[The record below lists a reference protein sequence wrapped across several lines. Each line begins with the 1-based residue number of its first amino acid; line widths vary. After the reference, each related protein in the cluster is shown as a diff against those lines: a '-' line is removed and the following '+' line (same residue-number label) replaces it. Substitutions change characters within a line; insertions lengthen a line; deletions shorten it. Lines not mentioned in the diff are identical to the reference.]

1 MGSVRPS
8 TSRHKGSSREPSESC
23 SKRMTTALRSEVA
36 QLVRSA
42 VDSAI
47 GSGALPHVE
56 VEDLSIERPQKAE
69 NGDFSCSLAMKL
81 SRAMRM
87 NPRAIGQAI
96 MDALPDSPLIG
107 SAWLAGPGF
116 VNFSLDE
123 DWLSS
128 QVDTVIESGSTYGD
142 SNDSRGKTVQVEFV
156 SVNPTGPMHV
166 GHARGAVLGSAL
178 ANVLAA
184 AGFDVQREYYVNDAG
199 RQMELFYETTH
210 ARYLQAWE
218 RDAEVPEDGYL
229 GEYMIDLGRQ
239 IKLDHGDEF
248 LELPP
253 EDAAAAI
260 GEVGL
265 EAMVASIQKSLQR
278 IGVTYDN
285 WFRERDL
292 YRNGDFDSVMALI
305 DQQGYRIDREGAR
318 WFATTKLGEEK
329 DAVLI
334 RSNGDPTYFASDV
347 AYHYDKFV
355 ERKFDQVID
364 IWGADHQGHVNRMK
378 AAVTA
383 MDVDPDRLTLM
394 IYQMVTFKQ
403 GEELVRLSKRSG
415 DIITVDDLVEQ
426 VGADACRFFFLSRA
440 ADTQMEFDLELA
452 TRQSSDNPV
461 YYVQYAHARIAGIV
475 SNAQSQGI
483 ELEQV
488 DLSLLRHEAE
498 LALIRKILQLPELI
512 ELMADNLAVHHLPHY
527 AQELATAFH
536 WFYQQCRVISTV
548 EGEQD
553 LTQAR
558 LRLCWAARIALG
570 RCLELMGVDAPD
582 KM

>member
-1 MGSVRPS
+1 
-8 TSRHKGSSREPSESC
+8 
-23 SKRMTTALRSEVA
+23 MTTSLRSEVA

-47 GSGALPHVE
+47 SSGALPEVD

-81 SRAMRM
+81 ARPMRM

-96 MDALPDSPLIG
+96 ADSLPESPLVG
-107 SAWLAGPGF
+107 KAWLAGPGF

-123 DWLSS
+123 DWLRS
-128 QVDTVIESGSTYGD
+128 QVEVIIGSEGTYGNAD
-142 SNDSRGKTVQVEFV
+142 APRGVTVQVEFV
-156 SVNPTGPMHV
+156 SVNPTGPVHV

-184 AGFDVQREYYVNDAG
+184 AGYDVQREYYVNDAG
-199 RQMELFYETTH
+199 RQMELFYETAY
-210 ARYLQAWE
+210 ARYLQAWD
-218 RDAEVPEDGYL
+218 RDAEVPDEGYM
-229 GEYMIDLGRQ
+229 GEYMVDLAKQ
-239 IKLDHGDEF
+239 IRSDHDDEF
-248 LELPP
+248 LTMNR
-253 EDAAAAI
+253 DHAVAGI

-265 EAMVASIQKSLQR
+265 ETMVDSIRKSLQR
-278 IGVTYDN
+278 IGVSYDN

-292 YRNGDFDSVMALI
+292 YREGEFEKVMHLI
-305 DQQGYRIDREGAR
+305 DRRGFKTAADGAE
-318 WFATTKLGEEK
+318 WFAATKLGEEK

-347 AYHYDKFV
+347 AYHYDKFI
-355 ERKFDQVID
+355 ERRFDQVIN
-364 IWGADHQGHVNRMK
+364 IWGADHQGHVSRMK
-378 AAVTA
+378 AAVSA

-415 DIITVDDLVEQ
+415 DIITVDDLVDQ

-440 ADTQMEFDLELA
+440 AETQMEFDLELA

-461 YYVQYAHARIAGIV
+461 YYVQYAHARIAGII
-475 SNAQSQGI
+475 SNAQERGIDLDQG
-483 ELEQV
+483 
-488 DLSLLRHEAE
+488 DLSLLTHEAE
-498 LALIRKILQLPELI
+498 LDLIRKIVQLPELI
-512 ELMADNLAVHHLPHY
+512 ELMANSLAVHHLPHF

-548 EGEQD
+548 EGEQE

-558 LRLCWAARIALG
+558 LRLCQAARVALA
-570 RCLELMGVDAPD
+570 RCLDLMGVGTPD

>member
-1 MGSVRPS
+1 
-8 TSRHKGSSREPSESC
+8 
-23 SKRMTTALRSEVA
+23 MTTSLRSEVA
-36 QLVRSA
+36 QLVSSA
-42 VDSAI
+42 LDAAISSGTLPEVD
-47 GSGALPHVE
+47 VQ
-56 VEDLSIERPQKAE
+56 DLSIERPQKAE

-81 SRAMRM
+81 ARPMRM

-96 MDALPDSPLIG
+96 VDSLPNSPLVG

-116 VNFSLDE
+116 VNFSFNE
-123 DWLSS
+123 EWLRS
-128 QVDTVIESGSTYGD
+128 QVDVVIESGSSYGD
-142 SNDSRGKTVQVEFV
+142 SASTRDVKVQVEFV
-156 SVNPTGPMHV
+156 SVNPTGPVHV

-184 AGFDVQREYYVNDAG
+184 AGYDVQREYYVNDAG
-199 RQMELFYETTH
+199 RQMELFYET
-210 ARYLQAWE
+210 AYVRYLQAWD
-218 RDAEVPEDGYL
+218 RVAEVPEDGYQ
-229 GEYMIDLGRQ
+229 GEYMVDLAQQ
-239 IKLDHGDEF
+239 IRSDHDDEY
-248 LELPP
+248 LTMSRD
-253 EDAAAAI
+253 DAVAAI

-265 EAMVASIQKSLQR
+265 EAMVASIRESLQR
-278 IGVTYDN
+278 IGVSYDN

-292 YRNGDFDSVMALI
+292 YTRGDYERVMDLI
-305 DQQGYRIDREGAR
+305 GQRGYRTSADGAE
-318 WFATTKLGEEK
+318 WFAATKLGQEK

-355 ERKFDQVID
+355 GRKFDRVIN
-364 IWGADHQGHVNRMK
+364 IWGADHQGHVTRMK
-378 AAVTA
+378 AAVSA

-415 DIITVDDLVEQ
+415 DIITVDDLVDQ

-440 ADTQMEFDLELA
+440 AETQMEFDLELA

-461 YYVQYAHARIAGIV
+461 YYVQYAHARIAGIIA
-475 SNAQSQGI
+475 NAQERGI
-483 ELEQV
+483 DLDGG
-488 DLSLLRHEAE
+488 DLSLLTDDAE
-498 LALIRKILQLPELI
+498 LDLIRKIVQLPELV
-512 ELMADNLAVHHLPHY
+512 ELMANSLAVHHLPHF

-548 EGEQD
+548 EGEEE
-553 LTQAR
+553 LTRAR
-558 LRLCWAARIALG
+558 LRLCQAARVALAK
-570 RCLELMGVDAPD
+570 CLDLMGVTAPD

>member
-1 MGSVRPS
+1 
-8 TSRHKGSSREPSESC
+8 
-23 SKRMTTALRSEVA
+23 MTTSLRSEVA

-42 VDSAI
+42 LDSAV
-47 GSGALPHVE
+47 GSGTLPE
-56 VEDLSIERPQKAE
+56 VDVQDLSIERPQKSE

-81 SRAMRM
+81 ARPMRM

-96 MDALPDSPLIG
+96 VDSLPDSPLVG

-116 VNFSLDE
+116 VNFSFDH
-123 DWLSS
+123 DWLRS
-128 QVDTVIESGSTYGD
+128 QVDTVIESGASYGN
-142 SNDSRGKTVQVEFV
+142 SAAPKGVRVQVEFV
-156 SVNPTGPMHV
+156 SVNPTGPVHV

-178 ANVLAA
+178 ASVLAA
-184 AGFDVQREYYVNDAG
+184 AGYDVQREYYVNDAG
-199 RQMELFYETTH
+199 RQMELFYET
-210 ARYLQAWE
+210 AYVRYLQSWGLEAQ
-218 RDAEVPEDGYL
+218 VPDEGYM
-229 GEYMIDLGRQ
+229 GEYMVDLGRQ
-239 IKLDHGDEF
+239 IGADHDDKF
-248 LELPP
+248 LVMGRD
-253 EDAAAAI
+253 DAVAAI

-265 EAMVASIQKSLQR
+265 EAMVASIRASLQR
-278 IGVTYDN
+278 IGVSYDN

-292 YRNGDFDSVMALI
+292 YRGGEFERVMELI
-305 DQQGYRIDREGAR
+305 EQRGYRTSADGAV
-318 WFATTKLGEEK
+318 WFAATRLGEEK

-355 ERKFDQVID
+355 ERKFDQVIN
-364 IWGADHQGHVNRMK
+364 IWGADHQGHVSRMK
-378 AAVTA
+378 AAVSA

-415 DIITVDDLVEQ
+415 DIITVDDLVDQ

-440 ADTQMEFDLELA
+440 AETQMEFDLELA

-461 YYVQYAHARIAGIV
+461 YYVQYAHARIAGII
-475 SNAQSQGI
+475 SNAHERGI
-483 ELEQV
+483 DLEHG
-488 DLSLLRHEAE
+488 DLSLLDHEAE
-498 LALIRKILQLPELI
+498 LDLIRKIVQLPELI
-512 ELMADNLAVHHLPHY
+512 ELMANSLAVHHLPHF

-548 EGEQD
+548 EGEEE
-553 LTQAR
+553 LTRAR
-558 LRLCWAARIALG
+558 LRLCQASKVALAK
-570 RCLELMGVDAPD
+570 CLDLMGVSAPD

>member
-1 MGSVRPS
+1 
-8 TSRHKGSSREPSESC
+8 
-23 SKRMTTALRSEVA
+23 MTNSLRSEVA

-42 VDSAI
+42 LHSAI
-47 GSGALPHVE
+47 ESGELPDVD
-56 VEDLSIERPQKAE
+56 VQDLSIERPQKAE

-81 SRAMRM
+81 ARPMRM

-96 MDALPDSPLIG
+96 ADALPDSPLVG

-116 VNFSLDE
+116 VNFSLDN
-123 DWLSS
+123 DWLRS
-128 QVDTVIESGSTYGD
+128 QVEVVIGAEGTYGNAD
-142 SNDSRGKTVQVEFV
+142 APKGATVQVEFV
-156 SVNPTGPMHV
+156 SVNPTGPVHV

-178 ANVLAA
+178 ASVLEA
-184 AGFDVQREYYVNDAG
+184 AGYDVQREYYVNDAG
-199 RQMELFYETTH
+199 RQMELFYETAY
-210 ARYLQAWE
+210 ARYLQVWD
-218 RDAEVPEDGYL
+218 RDVEVPDEGYM
-229 GEYMIDLGRQ
+229 GEYMIDLAQQ
-239 IKLDHGDEF
+239 IRSDHDDEF
-248 LELPP
+248 LGMSRK
-253 EDAAAAI
+253 DAVAAI

-265 EAMVASIQKSLQR
+265 EAMVASIRESLKR
-278 IGVTYDN
+278 IGVSYDN

-292 YRNGDFDSVMALI
+292 YRGSEFETVMDLI
-305 DQQGYRIDREGAR
+305 DRRGFKTVADGAE
-318 WFATTKLGEEK
+318 WFAATKLGEEK

-347 AYHYDKFV
+347 AYHYDKFIG
-355 ERKFDQVID
+355 RSFDRVIN
-364 IWGADHQGHVNRMK
+364 IWGADHQGHVSRMK
-378 AAVTA
+378 AAVSA

-440 ADTQMEFDLELA
+440 AETQMEFDLELA

-461 YYVQYAHARIAGIV
+461 YYVQYAHARIAGII
-475 SNAQSQGI
+475 SNAQERGI
-483 ELEQV
+483 DLGRG
-488 DLSLLRHEAE
+488 DLSLLTHEAE
-498 LALIRKILQLPELI
+498 MDLIRKIVQLPELI
-512 ELMADNLAVHHLPHY
+512 ELMANSLAVHHLPHF

-536 WFYQQCRVISTV
+536 WFYQQCRVVSTV
-548 EGEQD
+548 EGEQE

-558 LRLCWAARIALG
+558 LRLCQAARVALA
-570 RCLELMGVDAPD
+570 RCLDLMGVDAPN

>member
-1 MGSVRPS
+1 
-8 TSRHKGSSREPSESC
+8 
-23 SKRMTTALRSEVA
+23 MTTSLRSEVA
-36 QLVRSA
+36 QLVSSA
-42 VDSAI
+42 LDSAI
-47 GSGALPHVE
+47 SSGTLPE
-56 VEDLSIERPQKAE
+56 VDVQDLSIERPQKAE

-81 SRAMRM
+81 ARPMRM

-96 MDALPDSPLIG
+96 VDSLPNSPLVG

-116 VNFSLDE
+116 VNFSFNE
-123 DWLSS
+123 EWLRS
-128 QVDTVIESGSTYGD
+128 QVDVVIESGSSYGD
-142 SNDSRGKTVQVEFV
+142 SASTRDVKVQVEFV
-156 SVNPTGPMHV
+156 SVNPTGPVHV

-184 AGFDVQREYYVNDAG
+184 AGYDVQREYYVNDAG
-199 RQMELFYETTH
+199 RQMELFYET
-210 ARYLQAWE
+210 AYVRYLQAWD
-218 RDAEVPEDGYL
+218 RVAEVPEDGYQ
-229 GEYMIDLGRQ
+229 GEYMVDLGRQ
-239 IKLDHGDEF
+239 IRSDHGDEF
-248 LELPP
+248 LDVSRD
-253 EDAAAAI
+253 DAVAAI

-265 EAMVASIQKSLQR
+265 EAMVASIRESLQR
-278 IGVTYDN
+278 IGVSYDN

-292 YRNGDFDSVMALI
+292 YTRGDYERVMDLI
-305 DQQGYRIDREGAR
+305 GQRGYRTSADGAE
-318 WFATTKLGEEK
+318 WFAATKLGEEK

-355 ERKFDQVID
+355 ERKFDRVIN
-364 IWGADHQGHVNRMK
+364 IWGADHQGHVTRMK
-378 AAVTA
+378 AAVSA

-415 DIITVDDLVEQ
+415 DIITVDDLVDQ

-440 ADTQMEFDLELA
+440 AETQMEFDLELA

-461 YYVQYAHARIAGIV
+461 YYVQYAHARIAGIIA
-475 SNAQSQGI
+475 NAQERGI
-483 ELEQV
+483 DLDGG
-488 DLSLLRHEAE
+488 DLSLLTDDAE
-498 LALIRKILQLPELI
+498 LDLIRKIVQLPELV
-512 ELMADNLAVHHLPHY
+512 ELMANSLAVHHLPHF

-548 EGEQD
+548 EGEEE
-553 LTQAR
+553 LTRAR
-558 LRLCWAARIALG
+558 LRLCQSARVALAK
-570 RCLELMGVDAPD
+570 CLDLMGVTAPD

>member
-1 MGSVRPS
+1 M
-8 TSRHKGSSREPSESC
+8 
-23 SKRMTTALRSEVA
+23 A
-36 QLVRSA
+36 QLVGNA
-42 VDSAI
+42 LDSAI
-47 GSGALPHVE
+47 SSGALPNVE
-56 VEDLSIERPQKAE
+56 VDDLSIERPQRAE

-81 SRAMRM
+81 ARPLRM

-96 MDALPDSPLIG
+96 VDALPDSKLIG

-116 VNFSLDE
+116 VNFNLSK
-123 DWLSS
+123 DWLRS
-128 QVDTVIESGSTYGD
+128 QVDAVIKSGASYGNSGVPKGD
-142 SNDSRGKTVQVEFV
+142 TVQVEFV
-156 SVNPTGPMHV
+156 SVNPTGPVHV

-178 ANVLAA
+178 ANVLVA
-184 AGFDVQREYYVNDAG
+184 AGYDVQREYYVNDAG

-210 ARYLQAWE
+210 ARYLQEWD
-218 RDAEVPEDGYL
+218 RDASVPEDGYR
-229 GEYMIDLGRQ
+229 GEYMIELARQ
-239 IKLDHGDEF
+239 IRSDHHDEF
-248 LELPP
+248 LGMSQD
-253 EDAAAAI
+253 DAIAAI

-265 EAMVASIQKSLQR
+265 EAMVVSIRDSLER
-278 IGVTYDN
+278 IGVSYDN

-292 YRNGDFDSVMALI
+292 YQGGDFERVMALI
-305 DQQGYRIDREGAR
+305 GQRGYRTTADGAE
-318 WFATTKLGEEK
+318 WFAATRLGEEK

-347 AYHYDKFV
+347 AYHYDKFI
-355 ERKFDQVID
+355 EREFDRVIN
-364 IWGADHQGHVNRMK
+364 IWGADHQGHVSRMK

-415 DIITVDDLVEQ
+415 DIITVDDLVDQ

-440 ADTQMEFDLELA
+440 AETQMEFDLELA

-461 YYVQYAHARIAGIV
+461 YYVQYAHARIAGII
-475 SNAQSQGI
+475 SNALDRGI
-483 ELEQV
+483 DLEQG
-488 DLSLLRHEAE
+488 DLSLLTHEAE
-498 LALIRKILQLPELI
+498 LDLIRKIVQLPELI
-512 ELMADNLAVHHLPHY
+512 EMMANSLAVHHLPHF

-548 EGEQD
+548 EGEQE

-558 LRLCWAARIALG
+558 LRLCQAARVALA
-570 RCLELMGVDAPD
+570 RCLDLMGVDAPD